1 MYKDI
6 KIAYEA
12 GIEKDIEAIL
22 SKKCIKRYIKI
33 PNIYAMWGEKMR
45 HMNSH
50 VWPGTDSIILL
61 MTTSEDALLIAEGLK
76 DLKEKLNRE
85 NINSPFVAT
94 FTNIDEVIENGLIDN
109 CNV

>member
-1 MYKDI
+1 
-6 KIAYEA
+6 
-12 GIEKDIEAIL
+12 
-22 SKKCIKRYIKI
+22 
-33 PNIYAMWGEKMR
+33 MWGEKMR

-50 VWPGTDSIILL
+50 VWPGTDSVILL

-94 FTNIDEVIENGLIDN
+94 FTNIDEVIENGLMDDN
-109 CNV
+109 CRV

>member
-12 GIEKDIEAIL
+12 GIEKEIEAIL

-33 PNIYAMWGEKMR
+33 PNIYAMWGEQMR

-50 VWPGTDSIILL
+50 VWPGTDSVILL
-61 MTTSEDALLIAEGLK
+61 MTTFEDAEVIREELK
-76 DLKEKLNRE
+76 ILKEKLNKTST
-85 NINSPFVAT
+85 NAPFIAT
-94 FTNIDEVIENGLIDN
+94 FTNIDEVVENSLFK
-109 CNV
+109 CEK